1 MKKLTLSFIV
11 AASFFTAAQAQK
23 KVAIPTYSVSEQS
36 VVTTLKFLTSDELKG
51 RDTGSEGA
59 EMAAKYLE
67 EIFRKNQIKPYF
79 ATYRDTLSNTDKPAY
94 NIIGVLEGTDP
105 KLKNEFVI
113 ISAHYDHVG
122 ISPKPVDGDDIFNGA
137 NDNATGT
144 TTVAEFVNYYAKAK
158 NNKRSIL
165 FCFFSAE
172 EKGLLG
178 SYHLAKK
185 LKAQNFNLYTVLNY
199 EMTGVPLGGENQAFL
214 TGYGRSNMADK
225 INEYAGKKIIG
236 SNEFEMKYQLFKYSD
251 NYPFFLEFNIPSH
264 TISTTEM
271 TTFKYYHHVDDEFDK
286 MDTRHMRDFIQLM
299 IPVSDKIINAPTKEI
314 ALKKS

>member
-1 MKKLTLSFIV
+1 MKNLTLSIIA
-11 AASFFTAAQAQK
+11 AASFCTAAQAQN
-23 KVAIPTYSVSEQS
+23 KVSMPTYHVSEQS
-36 VVTTLKFLTSDELKG
+36 VATTLKFLTSDELKG

-67 EIFRKNQIKPYF
+67 DVLRKNRIKPYF
-79 ATYRDTLSNTDKPAY
+79 ATYRDTLGNFDKPAY

-137 NDNATGT
+137 NDNATGS
-144 TTVAEFVNYYAKAK
+144 TTVAELVNYYAKAK

-185 LKAQNFNLYTVLNY
+185 LKAQNFNLYTVLNF
-199 EMTGVPLGGENQAFL
+199 ELTGVPLGGDYLAFI
-214 TGYGRSNMADK
+214 TGYGRSNMAEK
-225 INEYAGKKIIG
+225 MNEYAGKKIIT

-251 NYPFFLEFNIPSH
+251 NYPFFLEFNVPSH

-271 TTFKYYHHVDDEFDK
+271 STFKYYHHVDDEFDK
-286 MDTRHMRDFIQLM
+286 MDTRHMQAFIQQM
-299 IPVSDKIINAPTKEI
+299 IPVADKVINAPTREI
-314 ALKKS
+314 ALKK

>member
-1 MKKLTLSFIV
+1 MKNITLSLIV
-11 AASFFTAAQAQK
+11 AASLFTAAQAQK
-23 KVAIPTYSVSEQS
+23 KVAMANYAVSEQS
-36 VVTTLKFLTSDELKG
+36 VATTLKFLTSDELKG

-67 EIFRKNQIKPYF
+67 EVLKKNQVKPYF
-79 ATYRDTLSNTDKPAY
+79 ATYRDTLSNVDKPAY

-105 KLKNEFVI
+105 KLKNEYVI

-137 NDNATGT
+137 NDNATGS
-144 TTVAEFVNYYAKAK
+144 TTVAELVNYYAKAK
-158 NNKRSIL
+158 NNKRSLL

-185 LKAQNFNLYTVLNY
+185 LKAQNFNLYTVLNF
-199 EMTGVPLGGENQAFL
+199 ELTGVPLGGEYLAFI
-214 TGYGRSNMADK
+214 TGYGRSNMAEKMND
-225 INEYAGKKIIG
+225 YAGKKIIT

-251 NYPFFLEFNIPSH
+251 NYPFFLEFNVPSH

-271 TTFKYYHHVDDEFDK
+271 STFKYYHHVDDEFDK
-286 MDTRHMRDFIQLM
+286 MDTKHMRDFIQQM
-299 IPVSDKIINAPTKEI
+299 IPVADKVINAPTKEI
-314 ALKKS
+314 VLKK

>member
-1 MKKLTLSFIV
+1 MKNLTLSFIV
-11 AASFFTAAQAQK
+11 AALFFTVAQAQK
-23 KVAIPTYSVSEQS
+23 KAAIPAYAVSEQS
-36 VVTTLKFLTSDELKG
+36 VATTLKFLTSDELKG

-67 EIFRKNQIKPYF
+67 DILRKNQVKPYF
-79 ATYRDTLSNTDKPAY
+79 ATYRDTLGNFDKPAY

-122 ISPKPVDGDDIFNGA
+122 NSPKPVDGDNIFNGA
-137 NDNATGT
+137 NDNATGS
-144 TTVAEFVNYYAKAK
+144 TTVAELVNYYAKAK

-185 LKAQNFNLYTVLNY
+185 LKDQKFNLYTVLNF
-199 EMTGVPLGGENQAFL
+199 ELTGVPLGGEYLAFI
-214 TGYGRSNMADK
+214 TGYGRSNMAEK
-225 INEYAGKKIIG
+225 MNEYAGKKIIT

-251 NYPFFLEFNIPSH
+251 NYPFFLEFNVPSH

-271 TTFKYYHHVDDEFDK
+271 STFKYYHHVDDEFDK
-286 MDTRHMRDFIQLM
+286 MDTKHMASFIQQM
-299 IPVSDKIINAPTKEI
+299 IPVADKVINAPTKEI
-314 ALKKS
+314 ALKK

>member
-1 MKKLTLSFIV
+1 MKNLTLSFII
-11 AASFFTAAQAQK
+11 AASFFTGAQAQK
-23 KVAIPTYSVSEQS
+23 KAAMPAYTVSEQS
-36 VVTTLKFLTSDELKG
+36 VATTLKFLTSDELKG

-67 EIFRKNQIKPYF
+67 EILKKNQVKPYF
-79 ATYRDTLSNTDKPAY
+79 ATYRDTLSNFDKPAY

-122 ISPKPVDGDDIFNGA
+122 ISPKPVDGDNIFNGA
-137 NDNATGT
+137 NDNATGS
-144 TTVAEFVNYYAKAK
+144 TTVAELVNYYAKAK

-185 LKAQNFNLYTVLNY
+185 LKDQNFNLYTVLNF
-199 EMTGVPLGGENQAFL
+199 ELTGVPLGGEYLAFI
-214 TGYGRSNMADK
+214 TGYGRSNMAEK
-225 INEYAGKKIIG
+225 MNEYAGKKIIT

-251 NYPFFLEFNIPSH
+251 NYPFFLEFNVPSH

-271 TTFKYYHHVDDEFDK
+271 STFKYYHHVDDEFDK
-286 MDTRHMRDFIQLM
+286 MDTKHMASFIQQM
-299 IPVSDKIINAPTKEI
+299 IPVADKVINAPTKEI
-314 ALKKS
+314 VLKK